1 MFGFSKQAVELET
14 GRLFELL
21 SRVGWTVQECAEI
34 APTTLRIKE
43 LAAQQNA
50 VILGHSY
57 QTPEILFGV
66 ADYRG
71 DSLGLSRIARDVD
84 ADTIVFCGVSFMGE
98 TAKILS
104 PNKRVLLPN
113 PDAGCSLSESITG
126 ADVRRLRQQHPD
138 ATFVCYVNTSAEV
151 KAECDVCC
159 TSANSLAIV
168 EAAPTDHVVFLPDKY
183 MAQNLAKLTTK
194 RITGYDGH
202 CIVHEAFTADQ
213 VIKWKRRVPGLK
225 VLVHTES
232 PPEVVAQAD
241 LAGGTGDM
249 VNYIKASTDTNFML
263 VTECGLAGR
272 MKVDFPD
279 KRFVGTCAICPHMK
293 RVDLHRVL
301 QVLED
306 PRPDQI
312 VEIDATTQQKA
323 LRSIERMFDW
333 TERKLDPTR
342 PHSNP
347 GEVTGAP

>member
-34 APTTLRIKE
+34 ANH
-43 LAAQQNA
+43 LANQGVSCAANA

-194 RITGYDGH
+194 GLPAMTGTDGP
-202 CIVHEAFTADQ
+202 
-213 VIKWKRRVPGLK
+213 R
-225 VLVHTES
+225 S
-232 PPEVVAQAD
+232 
-241 LAGGTGDM
+241 
-249 VNYIKASTDTNFML
+249 
-263 VTECGLAGR
+263 
-272 MKVDFPD
+272 
-279 KRFVGTCAICPHMK
+279 
-293 RVDLHRVL
+293 LHRRPGN
-301 QVLED
+301 QVEEAGS
-306 PRPDQI
+306 RP
-312 VEIDATTQQKA
+312 
-323 LRSIERMFDW
+323 
-333 TERKLDPTR
+333 
-342 PHSNP
+342 
-347 GEVTGAP
+347 